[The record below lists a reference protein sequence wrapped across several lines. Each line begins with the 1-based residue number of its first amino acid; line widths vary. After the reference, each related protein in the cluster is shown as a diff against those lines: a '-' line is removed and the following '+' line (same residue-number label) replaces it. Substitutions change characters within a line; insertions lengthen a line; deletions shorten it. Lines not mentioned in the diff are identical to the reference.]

1 MEKREFFF
9 QSCDGVTKIRAIEWI
24 PEGEAKAVLQ
34 ICHGMTEHIG
44 RYSEFAEYLAE
55 RGFYVVGHDHLGHGK
70 SVQDEDCYGYFHET
84 KGNDYVVGD
93 IHKLRWWTKKR
104 YPEIP
109 YFMLGHSMGSFLL
122 RQYLVYHSEGLSGAV
137 IMGTGYHS
145 RAELTVGMA
154 VCRAVAA
161 VKGWKYR
168 SKVINAIGFGGFNR
182 RFSPCETKKDWL
194 TTDTVKR
201 DEYMND
207 PYCNF
212 IFTVNGYYH
221 MFGGMKFLERRENID
236 RICKHLP
243 LLFVSGE
250 DDPVGGFGKG
260 VRKAYQK
267 YVDAGIENIEL
278 RLYEG
283 DRHEL
288 LNERDRERVYGDCYL
303 WMREYI

>member
-1 MEKREFFF
+1 MGKREFFF
-9 QSCDGVTKIRAIEWI
+9 KSCDGVTRIRAIEWV
-24 PEGEAKAVLQ
+24 PGGEVRAVLQ

-44 RYSEFAEYLAE
+44 RYSEFAEYLTE

-93 IHKLRWWTKKR
+93 IHKLRWWTKKH
-104 YPEIP
+104 YPQVP

-122 RQYLVYHSEGLSGAV
+122 RQYLVSYSEGLAGAIV
-137 IMGTGYHS
+137 MGTGYHS
-145 RAELTVGMA
+145 RAEMTVGQT
-154 VCRAVAA
+154 VCRGVAA

-182 RFSPCETKKDWL
+182 RFSPCETDKDWL
-194 TTDTVKR
+194 TTDTEKR
-201 DEYMND
+201 DAYIND
-207 PYCNF
+207 PYCSF

-221 MFGGMKFLERRENID
+221 MFGGMKFIEKRENID
-236 RICKHLP
+236 KICKNLP
-243 LLFVSGE
+243 LLLVSGE
-250 DDPVGGFGKG
+250 DDPVGAFGKG
-260 VRKAYQK
+260 VRKVHQE

-288 LNERDRERVYGDCYL
+288 LNERDRQKVFEDCYL
-303 WMREYI
+303 WMQENI